1 MKKVAISLPN
11 DQAQAIERIRRKA
24 RVPRSRVIQ
33 QAIALYLEAG
43 GNSKAVRAYEAGYV
57 RKPEGTEAEAF
68 AKATAAILSHEDW
81 E

>member
-1 MKKVAISLPN
+1 MKKVAISLPD
-11 DQAQAIERIRRKA
+11 DQAQAIERIRRRA

-43 GNSKAVRAYEAGYV
+43 GNSKKVRAYEAGYA
-57 RKPEGTEAEAF
+57 RPEGIEAEAF

-81 E
+81 A